1 MRTTQ
6 FHFQLFWMRKKLIIL
21 LAISIG
27 KYLYQVALIF
37 QDLPQFCCK
46 TGFNVEIPANLFKG
60 DDHYTF
66 TATTSSDR
74 TAEATIAYE
83 VAIVFEEE
91 NEEEEEE
98 NQEEEDGEVVEEGFI
113 TIEENQDYLI
123 SYRLVDKDGSKVE
136 EFETAQT
143 LQFKFIF
150 SIDDEFIQKCFS
162 YGEVEDDI

>member
-1 MRTTQ
+1 V
-6 FHFQLFWMRKKLIIL
+6 K
-21 LAISIG
+21 IS
-27 KYLYQVALIF
+27 
-37 QDLPQFCCK
+37 
-46 TGFNVEIPANLFKG
+46 ANLFKG
-60 DDHYTF
+60 DDDYTF
-66 TATTSSDR
+66 TATTSSGR

-83 VAIVFEEE
+83 VAVVVEEE

-98 NQEEEDGEVVEEGFI
+98 NQEEEDIQKEEEEEEDGEVVEEGFI